1 MSELRH
7 WKRLYSSYYSASK
20 MAVLPIKD
28 QQAFLFRC
36 LDKELSARLARQV
49 TDTTPVLAVPNVIVE
64 SCMSLLT
71 GFFHER
77 NPLLIRRK
85 KFFSCYQQDGQ
96 DELAYRE
103 QLRSLAEEADIQQLT
118 YDDCLCLMFMMG
130 LKDRNLKEK
139 LGAEEPTLARFN
151 QVLESH
157 VQSRLSVD
165 RGTVNAAQPRP
176 APNKQQQQQSAPAAK
191 RRAPVSDAE
200 RARRKAFQGR
210 CWRCGSDHMRS
221 KCNVSGN
228 CKCEACGET
237 GHLAVVCLKR
247 SGQAKA
253 AQPSPS
259 PLPLEYSHPAWHD
272 QAQAN
277 WVGPARVDWTG
288 ANRPTPELPL

>member
-1 MSELRH
+1 
-7 WKRLYSSYYSASK
+7 

-28 QQAFLFRC
+28 QQASLFRC
-36 LDKELSARLARQV
+36 LDQELSTRLARQV
-49 TDTTPVLAVPNVIVE
+49 TDTTPILAIPNVIVE

-71 GFFHER
+71 SFFHER

-85 KFFSCYQQDGQ
+85 KFFSCFQQDGQ

-103 QLRSLAEEADIQQLT
+103 QLRSLAEEADIEHLN
-118 YDDCLCLMFMMG
+118 YDDCICLMFMMG
-130 LKDRNLKEK
+130 LKDRNLREK

-151 QVLESH
+151 HVLESH

-165 RGTVNAAQPRP
+165 KSTANAAQPRSP
-176 APNKQQQQQSAPAAK
+176 SKQQPSTSTAK

-221 KCNVSGN
+221 KCTVSGN
-228 CKCEACGET
+228 CKCDACGET
-237 GHLAVVCLKR
+237 GHLAGVCLKR
-247 SGQAKA
+247 AGQAKA

-259 PLPLEYSHPAWHD
+259 PLPLEYSHPAWND